1 MKAVVITKAGGYDGV
16 RAQDWPDPPSPA
28 LGEVRI
34 AVCAAGANFADTLAR
49 VGLYPDAPKL
59 PTVLGYEV
67 SGVIE
72 SVGPDVAGLAVGGR
86 VIGATR
92 FGGQAEMAVARAAD
106 CLPLPAALSFEEGA
120 AFFVSYA
127 TAWTAAII
135 MGGLRRGETLLVH
148 SAGGGTGVAA
158 TQVGKAAGA
167 RVIGTASSAKHRAVL
182 ANGAKHV
189 FDYHEPDV
197 ADEIL
202 RVTDGRG
209 VDVILDPLGPTSFRT
224 AYRRLLRPGGRLV
237 MYGMSEVQIGER
249 RSRRRALSC
258 LARLPFATVPWW
270 KSAAIFNENKGVFAL
285 NMLSWW
291 DQEGS
296 LGRVLEPVGQRL
308 AKGVYKP
315 IVAKAFPFSRAAD
328 AHRYLQEARNIGK
341 VVLVPDR
348 RVVPRPSRRS
358 VLRRS
363 AVGAST

>member
-1 MKAVVITKAGGYDGV
+1 MKAVVITKAGGYDSV
-16 RAQDWPDPPSPA
+16 RAQDWPDPPPP
-28 LGEVRI
+28 GQGQVRI
-34 AVCAAGANFADTLAR
+34 AVRAAGANFADTLAR

-67 SGVIE
+67 AGVVE
-72 SVGPDVAGLAVGGR
+72 SVGPDVDWLAVGDR
-86 VIGATR
+86 IIGATR
-92 FGGQAEMAVARAAD
+92 FGGQAELALAHAAD
-106 CLPLPAALSFEEGA
+106 CIPLPAALSFEEGA
-120 AFFVSYA
+120 AFLVSYA
-127 TAWTAAII
+127 TAWTAAMI

-148 SAGGGTGVAA
+148 SAGGGTGFAA

-167 RVIGTASSAKHRAVL
+167 RVIGTASPAKHGAVL
-182 ANGAKHV
+182 VNGAKHV

-197 ADEIL
+197 VDEIL

-209 VDVILDPLGPTSFRT
+209 VDVVLDPLGPTSFRT

-237 MYGMSEVQIGER
+237 MYGMSEVQAGER

-296 LGRVLEPVGQRL
+296 LRRVLEPVGQRL

-315 IVAKAFPFSRAAD
+315 IVAKAFPFSRAGD

-348 RVVPRPSRRS
+348 KAL
-358 VLRRS
+358 LRRS
-363 AVGAST
+363 RRTILRQSVAAASA